1 MLIYAKFLYIF
12 DPSTWWTP
20 LGLSLSQE
28 EQIWCLH
35 ITFIGLSTVPLVL
48 AFVLRLHG
56 PMYTEYRHTEQHPKF
71 SLYFIPYIMFLLA

>member
-1 MLIYAKFLYIF
+1 MQTFHIFF
-12 DPSTWWTP
+12 DPPTKWTS

-28 EQIWCLH
+28 EQISCLH

-56 PMYTEYRHTEQHPKF
+56 PMITYSTGTLSDTLNFLYTLY
-71 SLYFIPYIMFLLA
+71 SL